1 MTDVSV
7 TTHVFDAAVDLFEVR
22 DDRTEGHTHPAYA
35 NMVGPFGGITAATL
49 LRAVERHP
57 DVLGMPL
64 SLTVNYAGPIA
75 DGPFDIAVRPVR
87 TNRTTQHWSIELS
100 QGGEVATTATAVFGL
115 RRPTWSSTE
124 LQAPAAPAPDSLE
137 PTPLPDFIAWA
148 RNYEMRYTAGVV
160 PEEGSA
166 EVADSTSTL
175 WVRDV
180 PSRPLDFASLT
191 AMCDIF
197 YPRAFL
203 RLGRVLPAGT
213 VSMTVYFYADPETV
227 AAQSDSPVLATA
239 RANRFEQGFF
249 DQSAQLW
256 GRDGVLLATS
266 HQIVYFKA

>member
-1 MTDVSV
+1 
-7 TTHVFDAAVDLFEVR
+7 
-22 DDRTEGHTHPAYA
+22 
-35 NMVGPFGGITAATL
+35 
-49 LRAVERHP
+49 
-57 DVLGMPL
+57 
-64 SLTVNYAGPIA
+64 
-75 DGPFDIAVRPVR
+75 
-87 TNRTTQHWSIELS
+87 
-100 QGGEVATTATAVFGL
+100 
-115 RRPTWSSTE
+115 
-124 LQAPAAPAPDSLE
+124 
-137 PTPLPDFIAWA
+137 
-148 RNYEMRYTAGVV
+148 MRYAAGAV

-213 VSMTVYFYADPETV
+213 VSMTVYFHADPETV

-249 DQSAQLW
+249 DQSAHLW
-256 GRDGVLLATS
+256 GRDGILLATS

>member
-1 MTDVSV
+1 
-7 TTHVFDAAVDLFEVR
+7 
-22 DDRTEGHTHPAYA
+22 
-35 NMVGPFGGITAATL
+35 MVGPFGGITAATL

-64 SLTVNYAGPIA
+64 SLTINYAGPIA

-100 QGGEVATTATAVFGL
+100 QDGEVATTATAVFGL

-160 PEEGSA
+160 PEEGST

-180 PSRPLDFASLT
+180 PPRPLDFASLT

-213 VSMTVYFYADPETV
+213 VSMTVYFHADPETV
-227 AAQSDSPVLATA
+227 AAQSDNPVLATA